1 MTTTTEPYAALGKAH
16 LDVAARLAA
25 VAADSTEKLFDLQ
38 VRTAR
43 TALTEVTR
51 TARTLGEARSVADLP
66 AWASAQPMADKAT
79 AYGRSVYEIAA
90 EARAGIVRR
99 PGSGID
105 GTQQAMGRRLQCRIT
120 GHAGRRN
127 PGAGMEIDRR
137 HRECIHG
144 GLVPCRQGPGRDDG
158 RQHGH
163 GLHRYAHSQKS
174 RLMPFS

>member
-1 MTTTTEPYAALGKAH
+1 MTTTTEPFAALGKAH

-51 TARTLGEARSVADLP
+51 TARTLGEAGSVADLP

-90 EARAGIVRR
+90 EARAGIVAALEAE
-99 PGSGID
+99 S
-105 GTQQAMGRRLQCRIT
+105 TELSKQWTAAFNAAFQA
-120 GHAGRRN
+120 A
-127 PGAGMEIDRR
+127 PGAEILAPAWKSTVATANAFME
-137 HRECIHG
+137 
-144 GLVPCRQGPGRDDG
+144 GL
-158 RQHGH
+158 
-163 GLHRYAHSQKS
+163 S
-174 RLMPFS
+174 RAGKDLAAMTDASMATVSTVTPIRKKAA